1 MRLPPIAYTSEEADV
16 YPRNYPERADD
27 IDFAI
32 GDGFSNPNTEGT
44 TGFCLDV
51 YDLVLSK
58 YAAGREKDMAFNRA
72 LVRYGCV
79 AKAAP
84 NNYRIDRVSG
94 DSSVIARS
102 PCDEAIQG
110 PQHARRQQSRR
121 SYCGPWIASLRSQ

>member
-1 MRLPPIAYTSEEADV
+1 MIPKSSSSAVSPFRRSRDPRGKEQRLI
-16 YPRNYPERADD
+16 RL
-27 IDFAI
+27 
-32 GDGFSNPNTEGT
+32 SNPNTEGA

-58 YAAGREKDMAFNRA
+58 YAAGREKDTAFNRA

-79 AKAAP
+79 AEAAP

-110 PQHARRQQSRR
+110 PQHARRQQPRR
-121 SYCGPWIASLRSQ
+121 SYCGHWIASLRSQ